1 MHLIKPLVLASR
13 SPRRIQLL
21 RQIGLYPNVIPCD
34 VNEDFDLTMPA
45 SQNALT
51 LALRKAREVARSIN
65 GAIVI
70 GADTI
75 VTLDGRML
83 GKPTDPDDAVRMLEL
98 LSGKTHV
105 VHTGYAL
112 VDRPSNAFVAGFE
125 GTLVTF
131 RDIPRSEIEEYVAGG
146 SPMDKAGAYGI
157 QDDYGAVFVT
167 RIEGCFYNV
176 VGLPLSS
183 LYSALQKFQLSLTRA
198 TSANS
203 AGADN
208 TDT

>member
-21 RQIGLYPNVIPCD
+21 RQIGLNPDVIPCD
-34 VNEDFDLTMPA
+34 VNEDFDLTLPPA
-45 SQNALT
+45 ENAVT
-51 LALRKAREVARSIN
+51 LALRKAREVAGTID
-65 GAIVI
+65 GAIVV

-75 VTLDGRML
+75 VTLNGQML
-83 GKPTDPDDAVRMLEL
+83 GKPENPDHAVRMLEM
-98 LSGKTHV
+98 LSGRTHI

-112 VDRPSNAFVAGFE
+112 VDRPSDACVIGVE

-131 RDIPRSEIEEYVAGG
+131 REIPRSEIEEYVASG

-167 RIEGCFYNV
+167 KIEGCFYNV

-183 LYSALQKFQLSLTRA
+183 LYSALQKFQQSLTR
-198 TSANS
+198 
-203 AGADN
+203 
-208 TDT
+208 

>member
-13 SPRRIQLL
+13 SPRRIHLL
-21 RQIGLYPNVIPCD
+21 RQIGLDPSVIPCD
-34 VNEDFDLTMPA
+34 VDEDFDLSRPA
-45 SQNALT
+45 SENAVT
-51 LALRKAREVARSIN
+51 LALRKAREVARTVN

-83 GKPTDPDDAVRMLEL
+83 GKPADPDDAARMLEM
-98 LSGKTHV
+98 LSGKAHV

-112 VDRPSNAFVAGFE
+112 VDRPSDAFVTGVE
-125 GTLVTF
+125 ETSVTF
-131 RDIPRSEIEEYVAGG
+131 RDIPRSEIEEYVTGG

-167 RIEGCFYNV
+167 RIEGCYYNV
-176 VGLPLSS
+176 VGLPLAS
-183 LYSALQKFQLSLTRA
+183 LYTALQKFQSILTR
-198 TSANS
+198 
-203 AGADN
+203 
-208 TDT
+208 

>member
-1 MHLIKPLVLASR
+1 MHLIKPVVLASR

-34 VNEDFDLTMPA
+34 INEDFDHALSP
-45 SQNALT
+45 SENAVA
-51 LALRKAREVARSIN
+51 LALQKAREVARTIN

-75 VTLDGRML
+75 VTLDGQML
-83 GKPTDPDDAVRMLEL
+83 GKPENPDDAVRMLEM
-98 LSGKTHV
+98 LSGKTHI

-112 VDRPSNAFVAGFE
+112 VDRPSDTYVTGVE

-146 SPMDKAGAYGI
+146 SPLDKAGAYGI

-176 VGLPLSS
+176 VGLPLAS
-183 LYSALQKFQLSLTRA
+183 LYSALQKFQHALTK
-198 TSANS
+198 
-203 AGADN
+203 
-208 TDT
+208 

>member
-21 RQIGLYPNVIPCD
+21 RQIGLDANVIPCD
-34 VNEDFDLTMPA
+34 IPEDFDLSLAAPE
-45 SQNALT
+45 NART
-51 LALRKAREVARSIN
+51 LALKKAREVARGIN
-65 GAIVI
+65 GAFVI

-75 VTLDGRML
+75 VTLDGVML
-83 GKPTDPDDAVRMLEL
+83 GKPTDPLDAVRMLES

-112 VDRPSNAFVAGFE
+112 VDRPSDASVTGVEETF
-125 GTLVTF
+125 VTF

-167 RIEGCFYNV
+167 RIEGCYYNV
-176 VGLPLSS
+176 VGLPLAS
-183 LYSALQKFQLSLTRA
+183 LYTALQKFQASLT
-198 TSANS
+198 S
-203 AGADN
+203 
-208 TDT
+208 

>member
-1 MHLIKPLVLASR
+1 MHLLKPLVLASR

-21 RQIGLYPNVIPCD
+21 RQIGLDPQVIPCD
-34 VNEDFDLTMPA
+34 VNEDFDLSLPA
-45 SQNALT
+45 AENAVT
-51 LALRKAREVARSIN
+51 LALRKAREVARTITD
-65 GAIVI
+65 AIVI

-75 VTLDGRML
+75 VTLDGRMMA
-83 GKPTDPDDAVRMLEL
+83 KPEDPDDAVRMLKM
-98 LSGKTHV
+98 LSGNTHV

-112 VDRPSNAFVAGFE
+112 VDRPSDASVTGVE
-125 GTLVTF
+125 ETLVTF

-183 LYSALQKFQLSLTRA
+183 LYSALRAFQSTLTR
-198 TSANS
+198 
-203 AGADN
+203 
-208 TDT
+208 

>member
-21 RQIGLYPNVIPCD
+21 RQIGIYPNVIPCD
-34 VNEDFDLTMPA
+34 INEDFDL
-45 SQNALT
+45 ALT
-51 LALRKAREVARSIN
+51 PSENAVVLALRKAREVARTIN

-75 VTLDGRML
+75 VTLGGQML
-83 GKPTDPDDAVRMLEL
+83 GKPADVDDAVRMLEM

-105 VHTGYAL
+105 VHTGFAL
-112 VDRPSNAFVAGFE
+112 VDRPSDTYVTE
-125 GTLVTF
+125 VDETLVTF
-131 RDIPRSEIEEYVAGG
+131 RKIPRSEIEEYVAGG
-146 SPMDKAGAYGI
+146 SPLDKAGAYGI
-157 QDDYGAVFVT
+157 QDDYGAVFVS

-183 LYSALQKFQLSLTRA
+183 FYSALQKFQLALK
-198 TSANS
+198 N
-203 AGADN
+203 
-208 TDT
+208 

>member
-1 MHLIKPLVLASR
+1 
-13 SPRRIQLL
+13 LL
-21 RQIGLYPNVIPCD
+21 RQIGFDPNVIPCD
-34 VNEDFDLTMPA
+34 VNEEFDLSLPA
-45 SQNALT
+45 SENAVV
-51 LALRKAREVARSIN
+51 LALRKAREVARTIN

-83 GKPTDPDDAVRMLEL
+83 GKPEDPDEAVRMLEM

-112 VDRPSNAFVAGFE
+112 VDRPSDAYVTGVE
-125 GTLVTF
+125 ETLVTF
-131 RDIPRSEIEEYVAGG
+131 RNIPRSEIEEYVAGG

-183 LYSALQKFQLSLTRA
+183 LYSAFQKFQSTLTR
-198 TSANS
+198 
-203 AGADN
+203 
-208 TDT
+208 

>member
-21 RQIGLYPNVIPCD
+21 RQIGFDPNVIPCD
-34 VNEDFDLTMPA
+34 VNEDFDLSLPP
-45 SQNALT
+45 SENAKR
-51 LALRKAREVARSIN
+51 LALRKAREVARTIN

-75 VTLDGRML
+75 VTLERQML
-83 GKPTDPDDAVRMLEL
+83 AKPVDAPDAVRMLEM

-112 VDRPSNAFVAGFE
+112 VDRPSDACVTGVEETF
-125 GTLVTF
+125 VTF
-131 RDIPRSEIEEYVAGG
+131 RPIPRPEIEEYVAGG
-146 SPMDKAGAYGI
+146 SPLDKAGAYGI

-183 LYSALQKFQLSLTRA
+183 LYTALQKFQSTLMR
-198 TSANS
+198 
-203 AGADN
+203 
-208 TDT
+208 